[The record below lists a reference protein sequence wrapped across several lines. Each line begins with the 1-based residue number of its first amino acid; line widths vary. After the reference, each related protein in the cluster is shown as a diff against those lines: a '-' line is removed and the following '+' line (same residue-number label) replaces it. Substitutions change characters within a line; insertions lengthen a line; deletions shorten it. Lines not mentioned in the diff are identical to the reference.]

1 MIKTVLCIE
10 DDTVTQFLN
19 KIELEDAGF
28 CEKMDEA
35 WNGQVAL
42 DYFEALSKDQEGLS
56 KVPEIIL
63 LDLNMPVMDGWEFLE
78 LFLERYPQFAAKS
91 KVFVVTSSINPADKI
106 RSKDEDSVKGFLS
119 KPLDG
124 PQIEVLKQF
133 LESGVKEIS

>member
-10 DDTVTQFLN
+10 DDSVTQFLN

-42 DYFEALSKDQEGLS
+42 DYFEALSKEPDGLS
-56 KVPEIIL
+56 KAPEIIL

-78 LFLERYPQFAAKS
+78 IFLDKYPQFADLA
-91 KVFVVTSSINPADKI
+91 KVFVVTSSINPADKV
-106 RSKDEDSVKGFLS
+106 RSTNEDSVKGFLS

-124 PQIEVLKQF
+124 AQIEVLNQF
-133 LESGVKEIS
+133 IESGIKQI

>member
-10 DDTVTQFLN
+10 DDSVTQFLN

-28 CEKMDEA
+28 CEKMEEA

-42 DYFEALSKDQEGLS
+42 DYFEALSKDANGLS
-56 KVPEIIL
+56 NAPEIIL

-78 LFLERYPQFAAKS
+78 IFLETYPQFAAKA
-91 KVFVVTSSINPADKI
+91 KVFVVTSSINPADKT
-106 RSKDEDSVKGFLS
+106 RSIEEDYVKGFIA

-124 PQIEVLKQF
+124 AQIAVLNQYINSGIKQ
-133 LESGVKEIS
+133 I

>member
-10 DDTVTQFLN
+10 DDSVTQFLN

-28 CEKMDEA
+28 CEKMEEA

-42 DYFEALSKDQEGLS
+42 DYFEVLSKDEDGLS
-56 KVPEIIL
+56 KAPEIIL

-78 LFLERYPQFAAKS
+78 IFLAKYPQFAEKA

-106 RSKDEDSVKGFLS
+106 RSTNEDSVKGFLS

-124 PQIEVLKQF
+124 AQIEVLNQF
-133 LESGVKEIS
+133 IQSGIKKI